1 MYRQGDLLLKQI
13 NKLPKGLK
21 ISNTLVLV
29 HSDTT
34 QHNHQLKSG
43 QVFQDDKDLMF
54 LKLLKDTDLI
64 HEEHKTI
71 NLPKGF
77 YEVIRQ
83 RQYLDKDMIA
93 LVQD

>member
-43 QVFQDDKDLMF
+43 QVFQDDKDLVF
-54 LKLLKDTDLI
+54 LKLSKATDLV
-64 HEEHKTI
+64 HEEHQTI

-77 YEVIRQ
+77 YAVIRQ
-83 RQYLDKDMIA
+83 RQYLAKDIIA
-93 LVQD
+93 LIQD